1 MKGYSGFCTGNDSTV
16 KHPQSGRRTLEDMA
30 EISDSSGGIEKVN
43 RDLLL
48 TDSPSTGTG
57 WQKLS
62 GERVRPHRDKES
74 LFHIWIRKLQTS
86 PLLDVVERK
95 VYIALKSDR
104 QNSREKPLH

>member
-1 MKGYSGFCTGNDSTV
+1 
-16 KHPQSGRRTLEDMA
+16 MA
-30 EISDSSGGIEKVN
+30 EISDTSGGIEKVN
-43 RDLLL
+43 RNLLL

-62 GERVRPHRDKES
+62 GERVRPNRDEES

-95 VYIALKSDR
+95 VCIALKSNR